1 VNGHQPRAG
10 GADAGGG
17 PSQAHRGDQMGNPS
31 LSVDGGTGEIG
42 PGELDY
48 CVTAKSPPRKVGKI
62 FDTTRDGY
70 SAGVELQ
77 NHADDFV
84 GSWIGRNPATYDKRP
99 ERSGSFKEAL
109 KMFGDVPTVHSCY
122 GATDTN
128 YGCTKAYGKASTLY
142 IQSN

>member
-1 VNGHQPRAG
+1 MNGHQPRAG

-48 CVTAKSPPRKVGKI
+48 CVTTKSPPRKVRKI
-62 FDTTRDGY
+62 FVTIRDGY

-99 ERSGSFKEAL
+99 ERSSSFREGLRMLIDAAN
-109 KMFGDVPTVHSCY
+109 VHTCY
-122 GATDTN
+122 GTGSANKDCIPN
-128 YGCTKAYGKASTLY
+128 YGKAPTMVV
-142 IQSN
+142 QP